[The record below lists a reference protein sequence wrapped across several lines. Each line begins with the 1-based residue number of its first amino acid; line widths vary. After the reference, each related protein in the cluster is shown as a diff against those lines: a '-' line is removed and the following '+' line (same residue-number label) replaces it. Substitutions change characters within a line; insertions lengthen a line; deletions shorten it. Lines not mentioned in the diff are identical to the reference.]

1 MLPIFLV
8 IIASIL
14 AIIFWHKKIN
24 PETSWIYSIY
34 VLIIVILYLSVAIN
48 T

>member
-1 MLPIFLV
+1 MLPTILV
-8 IIASIL
+8 IIASIF

-34 VLIIVILYLSVAIN
+34 VLIVVILYLSVVIN
-48 T
+48 I